1 MEIVKTKKRKPPKGG
16 LQIKEVKVDDKERL
30 KELRKELG
38 LSQAKF
44 AERFGIPLR
53 TIQDWEY
60 EKREVRSYIVDMMYR
75 IIELEKELENK

>member
-1 MEIVKTKKRKPPKGG
+1 M
-16 LQIKEVKVDDKERL
+16 DDKERL

-53 TIQDWEY
+53 TLQEWEY
-60 EKREVRSYIVDMMYR
+60 GRREVRSYIVDMMYR
-75 IIELEKELENK
+75 IKGLEKELENR

>member
-1 MEIVKTKKRKPPKGG
+1 M
-16 LQIKEVKVDDKERL
+16 KEAKVDDKERL
-30 KELRKELG
+30 KELRKDLG

-44 AERFGIPLR
+44 AERFKIPLR

-60 EKREVRSYIVDMMYR
+60 GKREIRSYIIDMMHK

>member
-1 MEIVKTKKRKPPKGG
+1 M
-16 LQIKEVKVDDKERL
+16 KETKVDDKERL

-44 AERFGIPLR
+44 AERFKIPLR
-53 TIQDWEY
+53 TVQDWEY
-60 EKREVRSYIVDMMYR
+60 GKREIRKYIIDMMCK

>member
-1 MEIVKTKKRKPPKGG
+1 M
-16 LQIKEVKVDDKERL
+16 DSKERL

-53 TIQDWEY
+53 TLQDWEY
-60 EKREVRSYIVDMMYR
+60 GKREVRSYIVDMMYR
-75 IIELEKELENK
+75 ITELENK

>member
-1 MEIVKTKKRKPPKGG
+1 MVMDNK
-16 LQIKEVKVDDKERL
+16 DKL

-44 AERFGIPLR
+44 GEKFGIPVR

-60 EKREVRSYIVDMMYR
+60 GKREIRSYIINMMYR
-75 IIELEKELENK
+75 IVELENKE

>member
-1 MEIVKTKKRKPPKGG
+1 M
-16 LQIKEVKVDDKERL
+16 DDKERL

-60 EKREVRSYIVDMMYR
+60 EKRDVRSNIVDKMYR
-75 IIELEKELENK
+75 ILDLEKELENI

>member
-1 MEIVKTKKRKPPKGG
+1 M
-16 LQIKEVKVDDKERL
+16 QIKEVKVDDKERL

-44 AERFGIPLR
+44 AEKFGIPLR

-60 EKREVRSYIVDMMYR
+60 GKREVRSYIVNMMYR
-75 IIELEKELENK
+75 IIELENK

>member
-1 MEIVKTKKRKPPKGG
+1 MDSK
-16 LQIKEVKVDDKERL
+16 DRL

-53 TIQDWEY
+53 TLQDWEY
-60 EKREVRSYIVDMMYR
+60 GKREVRSYIVDMMYR
-75 IIELEKELENK
+75 IIELENK

>member
-1 MEIVKTKKRKPPKGG
+1 M
-16 LQIKEVKVDDKERL
+16 KVDDKERL

-44 AERFGIPLR
+44 AEKFGIPLR

-60 EKREVRSYIVDMMYR
+60 GKREVRSYIVNMLYR
-75 IIELEKELENK
+75 IIELENK

>member
-1 MEIVKTKKRKPPKGG
+1 M
-16 LQIKEVKVDDKERL
+16 DDKERL

-38 LSQAKF
+38 LSQVKF

>member
-1 MEIVKTKKRKPPKGG
+1 M
-16 LQIKEVKVDDKERL
+16 DSKERL

-60 EKREVRSYIVDMMYR
+60 GKREVRSYIVEMMCR
-75 IIELEKELENK
+75 IIELENK

>member
-1 MEIVKTKKRKPPKGG
+1 M
-16 LQIKEVKVDDKERL
+16 DDKERL

>member
-1 MEIVKTKKRKPPKGG
+1 M
-16 LQIKEVKVDDKERL
+16 KVDDKERL

-38 LSQAKF
+38 LSQVKF

>member
-1 MEIVKTKKRKPPKGG
+1 M
-16 LQIKEVKVDDKERL
+16 DDKERL

-44 AERFGIPLR
+44 AEKFGIPLR

-60 EKREVRSYIVDMMYR
+60 GRREVRSYIVNMMHK
-75 IIELEKELENK
+75 IIELENKKVL

>member
-1 MEIVKTKKRKPPKGG
+1 M
-16 LQIKEVKVDDKERL
+16 DDKERL

-53 TIQDWEY
+53 TLQDWEY
-60 EKREVRSYIVDMMYR
+60 GRREVRSYIVDMMYR
-75 IIELEKELENK
+75 IKGLEKELENR

>member
-1 MEIVKTKKRKPPKGG
+1 M
-16 LQIKEVKVDDKERL
+16 DDKERL

-44 AERFGIPLR
+44 AEKFGIPIR

-60 EKREVRSYIVDMMYR
+60 GKREVRILTNYLYR
-75 IIELEKELENK
+75 VYV

>member
-1 MEIVKTKKRKPPKGG
+1 M
-16 LQIKEVKVDDKERL
+16 DDKERL

-44 AERFGIPLR
+44 AEKFGIPIR

-60 EKREVRSYIVDMMYR
+60 GKREIRNYIVNMMYR
-75 IIELEKELENK
+75 IIELENK

>member
-1 MEIVKTKKRKPPKGG
+1 MHEKQALARGFVDFERSNME
-16 LQIKEVKVDDKERL
+16 DKERL

-44 AERFGIPLR
+44 AERFKIPLR

-60 EKREVRSYIVDMMYR
+60 GKREIRGYIIDMMCR

>member
-1 MEIVKTKKRKPPKGG
+1 M
-16 LQIKEVKVDDKERL
+16 DSKERL

-60 EKREVRSYIVDMMYR
+60 GKREVRSYIVDMMCR
-75 IIELEKELENK
+75 IIELENK

>member
-1 MEIVKTKKRKPPKGG
+1 
-16 LQIKEVKVDDKERL
+16 VDSKERL

-60 EKREVRSYIVDMMYR
+60 GKREVRSYIVDMMCR
-75 IIELEKELENK
+75 IIELENK

>member
-1 MEIVKTKKRKPPKGG
+1 M
-16 LQIKEVKVDDKERL
+16 QIKEAKVDDKERL

-60 EKREVRSYIVDMMYR
+60 GKREIRGYIVDMMYR
-75 IIELEKELENK
+75 IIELENK

>member
-1 MEIVKTKKRKPPKGG
+1 M
-16 LQIKEVKVDDKERL
+16 DDKERL

-44 AERFGIPLR
+44 AEKFSIPIR

-60 EKREVRSYIVDMMYR
+60 GKREVRSYIVDMMHK
-75 IIELEKELENK
+75 IIELENK

>member
-1 MEIVKTKKRKPPKGG
+1 
-16 LQIKEVKVDDKERL
+16 VDSKERL

-60 EKREVRSYIVDMMYR
+60 GKREIRSYIIDMMCR
-75 IIELEKELENK
+75 IIELENK

>member
-1 MEIVKTKKRKPPKGG
+1 M
-16 LQIKEVKVDDKERL
+16 KEAKVDDKERL

-44 AERFGIPLR
+44 AERFKLPLR

-60 EKREVRSYIVDMMYR
+60 GKREIRSYIIDMMHK

>member
-1 MEIVKTKKRKPPKGG
+1 

-53 TIQDWEY
+53 TLQDWEY
-60 EKREVRSYIVDMMYR
+60 GRREVRSYIVDMMYR
-75 IIELEKELENK
+75 IKGLERELENR

>member
-1 MEIVKTKKRKPPKGG
+1 M
-16 LQIKEVKVDDKERL
+16 DSKERL

-60 EKREVRSYIVDMMYR
+60 GKREIRSYIIDMMCR
-75 IIELEKELENK
+75 IIELENK

>member
-1 MEIVKTKKRKPPKGG
+1 M
-16 LQIKEVKVDDKERL
+16 DDKERL

-44 AERFGIPLR
+44 AEKFGIPIR

-60 EKREVRSYIVDMMYR
+60 GKREIRSYIVNMMYK
-75 IIELEKELENK
+75 IIELENK